1 MAKKRKTSK
10 KQTMPENNL
19 FPANE
24 TAVSKPVSQ
33 QKPENGVYE
42 NTGKAEAKKISSVP
56 GNEETKKISQQQES
70 APATPEIGDSPR
82 LGDKDFY
89 LFNEGNHIRMYN
101 KMGAHITEMDGKKG
115 VHFAVWAPNA
125 YSVSVIGDFNGW
137 NRNANPLQQHGY
149 SGVWEGFIPNV
160 GKGTNYKYYIRSRY
174 NNYSAEKADPYAFF
188 SETPPKTASVV
199 WDFDYKWN
207 DREWM
212 DTRKDK
218 TGRDKAVSIYEVHLG
233 SWRRVPE
240 EMNRP
245 LTYREMAKDLTE
257 YVKYMGFTHVEFLPI
272 TEHPFYGS
280 WGYQTIGYF
289 SPTSRYG
296 TPEDLMYLI
305 DTLHQNGIGV
315 IMDWV
320 PAHFPQDAYGL
331 EFFDGTHLYEH
342 ADPRQGFH
350 PDWKSSIF
358 NFGRNEVKSFLL
370 SSAMFWLDK
379 YHVDGLRVDAVASML
394 YLNYSRRQGEWV
406 PNKYGGSENL
416 DAISF
421 LKQFNTVV
429 YENFPGAQTYAE
441 DSTSWPMV
449 SRPTYLGGLGF
460 GFKWDMGWMN
470 DTLNYMKKDPV
481 YRKYHHNLL
490 NFRMMY
496 AFSENFVMP
505 LSHDEVTQLK
515 GSLYTKMAGDRWQK
529 MANLRL
535 LFADM
540 YAQSGQKMLFMGS
553 EIAQEH
559 EWNHDASLDW
569 HLDNLEENH
578 GLQNL
583 VRDLNRVYRSEPAMY
598 EQNCIPEGFEWIDA
612 NDSQQSTMS
621 FLRKGKNTEDTILC
635 VFNFT
640 PVVRGN
646 YRVGVPEAG
655 FWQEILNT
663 DSTEYAGSGVGNLGG
678 VESQEVP
685 MHGRDNSLLITLPP
699 LAAVFFKLKKAEK
712 EADVEEKS
720 EISNEQML

>member
-24 TAVSKPVSQ
+24 TAMNKPVSQ

-42 NTGKAEAKKISSVP
+42 NTGKAEAKEISSVP

-212 DTRKDK
+212 DSRKDK

-416 DAISF
+416 DAIAF

-569 HLDNLEENH
+569 HLNNLEENH

-583 VRDLNRVYRSEPAMY
+583 VRDLNHVYRSEPAMY

-621 FLRKGKNTEDTILC
+621 FLRKGKKPEDTILC

-640 PVVRGN
+640 PVAVA
-646 YRVGVPEAG
+646 YTRVGVPEAG

-699 LAAVFFKLKKAEK
+699 LAAVFFKLKKVEKK
-712 EADVEEKS
+712 EADVEED
-720 EISNEQML
+720 

>member
-1 MAKKRKTSK
+1 MAKKKQTSK
-10 KQTMPENNL
+10 NKKKTFQDMENSI
-19 FPANE
+19 PSAQADK
-24 TAVSKPVSQ
+24 T
-33 QKPENGVYE
+33 
-42 NTGKAEAKKISSVP
+42 AEAKTGTLK
-56 GNEETKKISQQQES
+56 EETAQKLTAEISPEKKNSDTAEKNS
-70 APATPEIGDSPR
+70 TTSL
-82 LGDKDFY
+82 LGEQDFY
-89 LFNEGNHIRMYN
+89 LFNEGNHVRMYN
-101 KMGAHITEMDGKKG
+101 KMGAHLAELDGQKG
-115 VHFAVWAPNA
+115 THFAVWAPNA

-137 NRNANPLQQHGY
+137 NRNSHPLSPRGS
-149 SGVWEGFIPNV
+149 SGVWEGFIPGV
-160 GKGTNYKYYIRSRY
+160 TKGTNYKYFIRSRY
-174 NNYSAEKADPYAFF
+174 NNYSAEKADPYAFA
-188 SETPPKTASVV
+188 SEIPPKTASVV

-207 DREWM
+207 DKEWM
-212 DTRKDK
+212 NARQNK
-218 TGRDKAVSIYEVHLG
+218 TGRDKPVSIYEVHLG
-233 SWRRVPE
+233 SWCRVPE
-240 EMNRP
+240 EGNRP
-245 LTYREMAKDLTE
+245 LTYREMAKELTE
-257 YVKYMGFTHVEFLPI
+257 YVKYMGFSHVEFLPL

-296 TPEDLMYLI
+296 KPEDLMYLV

-379 YHVDGLRVDAVASML
+379 YHIDGLRVDAVASML

-416 DAISF
+416 EAIAF

-441 DSTSWPMV
+441 DSTAWPMV

-481 YRKYHHNLL
+481 YRKYHHNAL

-505 LSHDEVTQLK
+505 LSHDEVTQMK

-535 LFADM
+535 LFTDM
-540 YAQSGQKMLFMGS
+540 YAQAGQKLLFMGS
-553 EIAQEH
+553 EIGQER

-569 HLDNLEENH
+569 HLTSNPENH
-578 GLQNL
+578 GLQSL
-583 VRDLNRVYRSEPAMY
+583 VRDLNHIYRNEPAMY
-598 EQNCIPEGFEWIDA
+598 EYNCLQEGFEWIDA

-621 FLRKGKNTEDTILC
+621 FMRKGKNPEDTIVC

-646 YRVGVPEAG
+646 YRVGVPQGG
-655 FWQEILNT
+655 FWKEILNT
-663 DSTEYAGSGVGNLGG
+663 DSAAYSGSGIGNLGG
-678 VESQEVP
+678 VESENVS
-685 MHGRDNSLLITLPP
+685 MHGREQSILITLPP
-699 LAAVFFKLKKAEK
+699 LAAVFFKLDKKTPVTEK
-712 EADVEEKS
+712 EETEK
-720 EISNEQML
+720 